1 MNEDRQAGIAKAIL
15 ASEAPN
21 RTEEIVAA
29 FDKFAVVVMD
39 AADKMAKSHR
49 EMTTAINKTYGPPP
63 KKRRNDSY
71 RIRVR

>member
-1 MNEDRQAGIAKAIL
+1 MGTF
-15 ASEAPN
+15 SENSNPPEVETSAAPN
-21 RTEEIVAA
+21 RTEEMVAA
-29 FDKFAVVVMD
+29 FDKFAVIVTD

-63 KKRRNDSY
+63 KKRRDDKY

>member
-1 MNEDRQAGIAKAIL
+1 MNEDKHAGIAKAVS
-15 ASEAPN
+15 ASEVRN
-21 RTEEIVAA
+21 RTEEMVAA
-29 FDKFAVVVMD
+29 FDKFAVIVTD

-63 KKRRNDSY
+63 KKRRNDNY